1 MLVVNLVRFLIHLQE
16 RGDIIKKSED
26 RLIQSKEEQAAL
38 ERKLAQSQNPEYII
52 KQARDKLN
60 FVKEG
65 ETIVIL
71 PPISPIKETTPT
83 PVPDFTNMQKWMK
96 LFF

>member
-16 RGDIIKKSED
+16 RGDIIKKAED
-26 RLIQSKEEQAAL
+26 RLIQTKEERDAL

-65 ETIVIL
+65 ETVVIL
-71 PPISPIKETTPT
+71 PSISPKIETTPT
-83 PVPDFTNMQKWMK
+83 PTPELTNIEKWVK